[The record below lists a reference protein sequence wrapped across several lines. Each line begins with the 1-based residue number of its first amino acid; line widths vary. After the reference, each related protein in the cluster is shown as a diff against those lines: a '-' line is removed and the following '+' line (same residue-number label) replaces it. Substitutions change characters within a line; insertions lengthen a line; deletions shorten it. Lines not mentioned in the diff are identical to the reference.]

1 MDFANQQKNKTMKL
15 LKISIIAGL
24 FGIMG
29 VCTAF
34 ILPDSISTSSEKTI
48 EPIQKSG
55 KVGLDIGDTA
65 PEIVA
70 TSPDGKEIKLSSL
83 QGKVVLIDFWASWCM
98 PCRRENPN
106 VVSAYNKYNKAKFK
120 DAKGFEVYSVS
131 LDKSKDKWVA
141 AIAQD
146 KLDWKYHVSDLGG
159 WASQPAA
166 IYSVRSIPHSVLID
180 KEGTIIAKDLR
191 GRNLHLALDELVTG
205 F

>member
-1 MDFANQQKNKTMKL
+1 MNL
-15 LKISIIAGL
+15 LKVTIVAGL
-24 FGIMG
+24 FGILG

-34 ILPDSISTSSEKTI
+34 VLPHTGSSTSAH
-48 EPIQKSG
+48 PVQPVQKSG
-55 KVGLDIGDTA
+55 NVGLNIGDTA
-65 PEIVA
+65 PDIIAE
-70 TSPDGKEIKLSSL
+70 SPDGKQIKLSSL
-83 QGKVVLIDFWASWCM
+83 KGKVVLIDFWASWCM

-146 KLDWKYHVSDLGG
+146 KLAWKYHVSDLGG
-159 WASQPAA
+159 WASKPAA
-166 IYSVRSIPHSVLID
+166 LYSVRSIPHSVLID